1 MESRGGLRNSCPFQ
15 ERYYEMSEKFT
26 VEQKLQIA
34 IESFTVTNIA
44 ELCGRHGVS
53 VAQFHSSTDG
63 GNASLKR
70 GRETCRNDRLA
81 ISTRRRLTISNVLLG
96 IRPLQLML

>member
-1 MESRGGLRNSCPFQ
+1 MESRGGLRNSCSFQ
-15 ERYYEMSEKFT
+15 EGYYEMSEKFT

-53 VAQFHSSTDG
+53 VAQFHRWRERFIEAG
-63 GNASLKR
+63 KR
-70 GRETCRNDRLA
+70 DMSE
-81 ISTRRRLTISNVLLG
+81 
-96 IRPLQLML
+96 